1 MQDKNT
7 TDPQK
12 NSRAIPALGHISEI
26 QVSRQWRAQVENT
39 RAFCRESGQW
49 VCWKESDHGGLWEF
63 DSELVTREHTEILE
77 QLIDFAIAK
86 LPDKKNSS
94 PAIEEAK
101 FRSRWERRPVVYGA
115 KEFSK
120 DHLSLDASEHFDRTP
135 AIVGLSNG
143 AVIDLRTG
151 KTRPGTLADR
161 LTITLQDGVVPDQVK
176 PTRWLQFVSELL
188 GSYPEADRLA
198 IEDWMQRAAGYSL
211 AAETE
216 AEILPFLHGPP
227 GTGKS
232 TFLETMSWI
241 AGKHHCG
248 LPADALAGGLHKHRE
263 WLARLQGR
271 RLATTTETD
280 SDSAWK
286 SAELSSIVSGEV
298 VVANHMRQ
306 NSFQFDPICTVWVS
320 GNHQPRCDPGS
331 GLFRRLRVIDCTHK
345 PKDEDKEK
353 LKAIFR
359 SFEAGGILQWMIE
372 GAVRFYKE
380 GLDDTPAAILK
391 ATEMYKDDQ
400 DTIGDFF
407 RECLEDDKAA
417 EATSAEIYEKH
428 TKWSEDEGWKKP
440 WTRTRLGRELRQR
453 GYDSYRPSGKATTWM
468 GIKLV

>member
-1 MQDKNT
+1 MQDKPT
-7 TDPQK
+7 TDTPPTSSL
-12 NSRAIPALGHISEI
+12 NLDTISEI

-39 RAFCRESGQW
+39 RAFDRESGQW
-49 VCWKESDHGGLWEF
+49 LCWKESDHGGLWVR
-63 DSELVTREHTEILE
+63 DSDLVTREHTEILG
-77 QLIDFAIAK
+77 QLLDFASARIPEKENKSPTVEAAK
-86 LPDKKNSS
+86 L
-94 PAIEEAK
+94 
-101 FRSRWERRPVVYGA
+101 RSRWEVRRVVYGA
-115 KEFSK
+115 IQFSK
-120 DHLSLDASEHFDRTP
+120 DHLTVDAGEHFDRQP

-143 AVIDLRTG
+143 EVIDLRTG
-151 KTRPGTLADR
+151 KTRPGTPADR
-161 LTITLQDGVVPDQVK
+161 ITITLQDGVAPDQVR
-176 PTRWLQFVSELL
+176 PIRWLQFVSELL

-232 TFLETMSWI
+232 TFLEALAWI

-248 LPADALAGGLHKHRE
+248 LPADALAAGLPTHRQ
-263 WLARLQGR
+263 WLARLRGR
-271 RLATTTETD
+271 RLATLTETD
-280 SDSAWK
+280 SNATWRS
-286 SAELSSIVSGEV
+286 SELSSIVSGEV
-298 VVANHMRQ
+298 VVANFMRQ
-306 NSFQFDPICTVWVS
+306 NSFEFNPICTVWVS
-320 GNHQPRCDPGS
+320 GNHQPKCDPGS

-345 PKDEDKEK
+345 PKPEDKEK

-359 SFEAGGILQWMIE
+359 SFEAGGILQWLIE
-372 GAVRFYKE
+372 GAVRFYKQ

-391 ATEMYKDDQ
+391 ATEQYKDDQ